1 MLKGS
6 KVVINCFQYINSF
19 MDYKSLFRCKTWLRT
34 NLVAS
39 KQDDRICTCMVRLLA
54 TNFRTVKDPVKILYI
69 KWVCFEMFFMH
80 WNNSKNSKYLFIF
93 FSKMSWSDILY
104 PGNDDRRAAVVR
116 KLQNLLDSIK
126 DNFRATNRLVQYLN
140 DNVTTSNLT
149 KIYVDDSKTLRGNAD
164 VLVNQIKAIDAV
176 LGKIDEE
183 LKKKLEPDL
192 YAKLTNVDTSFEQ
205 KVNLWVIWAWNIY
218 LFASLRILFS
228 LLGKEDNVYCNKYWC
243 SLMQKCS
250 RWWYWWW
257 WFDRISEY
265 VFQDFIL
272 RHFIQKG
279 SDMLQPLLVT
289 FSTIDFQH

>member
-1 MLKGS
+1 
-6 KVVINCFQYINSF
+6 
-19 MDYKSLFRCKTWLRT
+19 
-34 NLVAS
+34 
-39 KQDDRICTCMVRLLA
+39 
-54 TNFRTVKDPVKILYI
+54 
-69 KWVCFEMFFMH
+69 
-80 WNNSKNSKYLFIF
+80 
-93 FSKMSWSDILY
+93 MSWSDILY

-205 KVNLWVIWAWNIY
+205 KVNL
-218 LFASLRILFS
+218 
-228 LLGKEDNVYCNKYWC
+228 
-243 SLMQKCS
+243 
-250 RWWYWWW
+250 
-257 WFDRISEY
+257 
-265 VFQDFIL
+265 
-272 RHFIQKG
+272 
-279 SDMLQPLLVT
+279 
-289 FSTIDFQH
+289 